1 MELRILGP
9 LEVRDGERSIALGG
23 AKQRGLL
30 AILLLHANEVVSA
43 DRLIDEL
50 WGDDPPATAAHTVQV
65 YVSNLRKALRQAAG
79 REVVVTRPP
88 GYVVE
93 TGPDELD
100 LARFERL
107 VALGQNEL
115 GRGDAAAAA
124 AALAEALALWRGQPL
139 ADFAYER
146 FAQAAIARLEELRIS
161 ASEARIEADLALGRH
176 ALLVP
181 ELQALVA
188 AHPLRERLRSQLML
202 ALYRS
207 GRQADAL
214 EAFQE
219 ARRALVDGLGID
231 PGPALQQL
239 ERAILNQDP
248 LLELESP
255 AVIAAGAP
263 TARASPE
270 RAILV
275 GALDAAEIL
284 RLLELAEPLA
294 RSQAPHELLLARV
307 VSEGSALG
315 ATSTELNALRGA
327 LAARGVPARTA
338 AFTSGAPA
346 RDLVLLATEQDVDLL
361 LVGLCDEKP
370 FGPFLTRV
378 LEESPCDVGLIAGAR
393 PLRDGAVLVPFG
405 GAVHDWAALEL
416 GAWLASAH
424 GAVLRLV
431 GVGEGL
437 GHERDAS
444 RLLAHAALS
453 VQQLAGVDTEPLLVL
468 HGAAGV
474 VEAGEEARIVVL
486 GLAER
491 WRDEGLGKARSEIAA
506 GASAPVVFVRRGVRP
521 GGLAP
526 RASLTR
532 YTWSLGGPD
541 SPSRADP

>member
-23 AKQRGLL
+23 AKQRALL

-50 WGDDPPATAAHTVQV
+50 WGDDPPATAAHTIQV

-93 TGPDELD
+93 TSPDELD
-100 LARFERL
+100 LTRFERL
-107 VALGQNEL
+107 VALGQSEL

-124 AALAEALALWRGQPL
+124 DTLTEALALWRGQPL
-139 ADFAYER
+139 ADFAYDR
-146 FAQAAIARLEELRIS
+146 FAQTAIARLEELRIS
-161 ASEARIEADLALGRH
+161 ANEARIEADLALGRH

-188 AHPLRERLRSQLML
+188 AHPLRERLRAQLML
-202 ALYRS
+202 ALYRC

-214 EAFQE
+214 DVFQE

-239 ERAILNQDP
+239 EHAILNQDP
-248 LLELESP
+248 RLDLELPSVN
-255 AVIAAGAP
+255 ATAP
-263 TARASPE
+263 IGQPSPE

-275 GALDAAEIL
+275 GALSPAEIDRL
-284 RLLELAEPLA
+284 RELAEPLA
-294 RSQAPHELLLARV
+294 RSQAPHELLLAQV
-307 VSEGSALG
+307 VAEGSALG
-315 ATSTELNALRGA
+315 ATSTELNALRA
-327 LAARGVPARTA
+327 TLAARGVPARTA
-338 AFTSGAPA
+338 AFTSGEPA

-361 LVGLCDEKP
+361 LVGFSAQEPLS
-370 FGPFLTRV
+370 PFLRRV
-378 LEESPCDVGLIAGAR
+378 LEESPCDVGLLAGAQ
-393 PLRDGAVLVPFG
+393 PLRDGVVLVPFG

-424 GAVLRLV
+424 GTVLRLA
-431 GVGEGL
+431 GAGGDL
-437 GHERDAS
+437 GHGRDAS

-468 HGAAGV
+468 DGPSGV
-474 VEAGEEARIVVL
+474 VEAAEEASIVVL

-491 WRDEGLGKARSEIAA
+491 WREDGLGEVRSEIASRS
-506 GASAPVVFVRRGVRP
+506 SAPVVFVRRGVRP
-521 GGLAP
+521 GGLTP
-526 RASLTR
+526 KASLTR
-532 YTWSLGGPD
+532 YTWSLGGPA
-541 SPSRADP
+541 PPP